1 MTTPKRKQSKS
12 RTRKRRSHHAL
23 DCPVPGLCPQCRQPK
38 PIHRAC
44 PHCGY
49 YKGKRVMTVKEE

>member
-12 RTRKRRSHHAL
+12 RTRKRRAHQRL
-23 DCPVPGLCPQCRQPK
+23 DCAVPGLCPQCHQPK

-49 YKGKRVMTVKEE
+49 YRGKKVMSVKEE

>member
-23 DCPVPGLCPQCRQPK
+23 AVPSPGICPQCSQPR

-44 PHCGY
+44 PACGF
-49 YKGKRVMTVKEE
+49 YKGRRVMTVKEK